1 MLASL
6 TDFADEL
13 RTMGIPVSMVEV
25 IDAATALEHTDLT
38 DPANLRA
45 TLGATLIKNNRH
57 YMAFDAAFDVFFG
70 LAARSHGES
79 DDDHEPGAPQD
90 GSGASGAA
98 GMAGSDGD
106 LLDGL
111 VDALT
116 SGDRDRL
123 RMLISRAVTMYAGM
137 QPGRPVGG
145 RYYTYRVLKRIDSD
159 ALVARL
165 LAAIALPESASEVDQ
180 RLRQDDADRMFQQVR
195 DELERE
201 VTARLVDDRGAPRV
215 AASRRLPL
223 VEDIDLMHATRTEIA
238 EVEKAIAPL
247 ARKLST
253 RLSQR
258 RRHGRSGRLD
268 VRRTIRKSL
277 GHGGVLLEPRF
288 KQPRVSKPEIVV
300 LCDLSG
306 SMATF
311 ARFTMQLTYAI
322 ASELSRV
329 RVFGFVD
336 ALDEVTDY
344 FGTGTDFAEG
354 LIRMGSEADVVR
366 SDGHSDYGRSFHDM
380 WERYADAITAR
391 TSVIITGDARNNYR
405 NSGAEYLDRIV
416 ERSRATFWLNP
427 EPVRYWDTGD
437 SIMSQYGRRC
447 DVVDQVRTLRQL
459 EGFVE
464 KATLPTMRTT
474 AVSGQPSAVSQETE
488 Y

>member
-1 MLASL
+1 VLASL
-6 TDFADEL
+6 TDFTDEL
-13 RTMGIPVSMVEV
+13 RTIGIPVSMVEV
-25 IDAATALEHTDLT
+25 IDAASALEHTDLS

-45 TLGATLIKNNRH
+45 TLGATLIKNARH
-57 YMAFDAAFDVFFG
+57 YKAFDAAFDVVFG
-70 LAARSHGES
+70 LAARPPAEIGS
-79 DDDHEPGAPQD
+79 DDAGPESG
-90 GSGASGAA
+90 GSGS
-98 GMAGSDGD
+98 AGSGGMGGSDDG

-116 SGDRDRL
+116 RGDRDQL

-165 LAAIALPESASEVDQ
+165 LAAITLPKSSTGVDQ
-180 RLRQDDADRMFQQVR
+180 RLRQDEADRMLQEVR

-201 VTARLVDDRGAPRV
+201 VTARLVDDRGTQQV

-223 VEDIDLMHATRTEIA
+223 VEDIDLMHATRVEIA

-258 RRHGRSGRLD
+258 RKQGRAGRLD

-277 GHGGVLLEPRF
+277 GHGGVLLEPAF
-288 KQPRVSKPEIVV
+288 KQPRVTKPQIVV

-336 ALDEVTDY
+336 GLDEVTRF
-344 FGTGTDFAEG
+344 FGTGSDFAEG

-366 SDGHSDYGRSFHDM
+366 SDGHSDYGRSFRDM
-380 WERYADAITAR
+380 WERYADAVTPR

-405 NSGAEYLDRIV
+405 NSGAEYLGRIV

-427 EPVRYWDTGD
+427 EPERYWDTGD
-437 SIMSQYGRRC
+437 SIMSQYGQRC

-464 KATLPTMRTT
+464 KATLPVMRRPRL
-474 AVSGQPSAVSQETE
+474 VS
-488 Y
+488 

>member
-1 MLASL
+1 
-6 TDFADEL
+6 
-13 RTMGIPVSMVEV
+13 MGIPVSMVEV
-25 IDAATALEHTDLT
+25 IDAASALEYTDLT

-45 TLGATLIKNNRH
+45 TLGATLIKNARH
-57 YMAFDAAFDVFFG
+57 HRAFDTAFDVFFG
-70 LAARSHGES
+70 LAPRPATQT
-79 DDDHEPGAPQD
+79 DDEDPDRAAG
-90 GSGASGAA
+90 GSGSVGAG
-98 GMAGSDGD
+98 GMGGSDED

-116 SGDRDRL
+116 RGDRDQL
-123 RMLISRAVTMYAGM
+123 RMLIARAVTLYAGM

-159 ALVARL
+159 ALIARL
-165 LAAIALPESASEVDQ
+165 LAAVTLPESSSEIDH
-180 RLRQDDADRMFQQVR
+180 RIRQDEADRMLREVR
-195 DELERE
+195 DLLERE
-201 VTARLVDDRGAPRV
+201 VTARLVGDRSARQV

-223 VEDIDLMHATRTEIA
+223 VEDIDLMHATRAEIA

-258 RRHGRSGRLD
+258 RKHGRSGRLD
-268 VRRTIRKSL
+268 VRRTIRRSL
-277 GHGGVLLEPRF
+277 GHGGVLLEPQF

-322 ASELSRV
+322 ASELSKV

-336 ALDEVTDY
+336 ALDEVTAY
-344 FGTGTDFAEG
+344 FGTGTDFADG
-354 LIRMGSEADVVR
+354 LIRMGSEAEVVR

-380 WERYADAITAR
+380 WERYADAITPR

-416 ERSRATFWLNP
+416 EKSRATFWLNP
-427 EPVRYWDTGD
+427 EPSRYWDTGD
-437 SIMSQYGRRC
+437 SIMSQYGHRC

-464 KATLPTMRTT
+464 KATLPVIRRPRL
-474 AVSGQPSAVSQETE
+474 VS
-488 Y
+488 

>member
-25 IDAATALEHTDLT
+25 MDAAAALEYTDLR
-38 DPANLRA
+38 DPSNLRA
-45 TLGATLIKNNRH
+45 TLGATLVKNARH
-57 YMAFDAAFDVFFG
+57 HRAFDAAFDVFFG
-70 LAARSHGES
+70 LAARSSPDG
-79 DDDHEPGAPQD
+79 DDDPGGPAD
-90 GSGASGAA
+90 AGGGSGGSG
-98 GMAGSDGD
+98 GSDGSD
-106 LLDGL
+106 DGLLDGL
-111 VDALT
+111 VDALMR
-116 SGDRDRL
+116 GDRDLL
-123 RMLISRAVTMYAGM
+123 RMLISRAVTRYGGM

-165 LAAIALPESASEVDQ
+165 LAAITLPESSSEVDQ
-180 RLRQDDADRMFQQVR
+180 RLRREEADRMLQEVR

-201 VTARLVDDRGAPRV
+201 VTARLVDDRGAQQV

-223 VEDIDLMHATRTEIA
+223 VEDIDLMHATKAEIA

-258 RRHGRSGRLD
+258 RKHGRSGRLD
-268 VRRTIRKSL
+268 VRRTIRRSL
-277 GHGGVLLEPRF
+277 GHGGVLLEPQF

-322 ASELSRV
+322 ASELSKV

-336 ALDEVTDY
+336 ALDEVTEY
-344 FGTGTDFAEG
+344 FGTGTDFADG

-366 SDGHSDYGRSFHDM
+366 SDGHSDYGRSFEDM
-380 WERYADAITAR
+380 WEKYADAITSR

-405 NSGAEYLDRIV
+405 SSGAEYLDRIV

-427 EPVRYWDTGD
+427 EPARYWDTGD
-437 SIMSQYGRRC
+437 SIMSQYGQRC

-464 KATLPTMRTT
+464 KATLPVVRRPRL
-474 AVSGQPSAVSQETE
+474 VV
-488 Y
+488 

>member
-1 MLASL
+1 
-6 TDFADEL
+6 
-13 RTMGIPVSMVEV
+13 MVEV
-25 IDAATALEHTDLT
+25 IDAATALEYTDLS
-38 DPANLRA
+38 DPDNLRA
-45 TLGATLIKNNRH
+45 TLGATLIKNTRH
-57 YMAFDAAFDVFFG
+57 YRAFDAAFDVFFG
-70 LAARSHGES
+70 LASRSQAES
-79 DDDHEPGAPQD
+79 DDQ
-90 GSGASGAA
+90 GSGSTAAGSGAA
-98 GMAGSDGD
+98 GSGGMAESGDD

-111 VDALT
+111 VDALMR
-116 SGDRDRL
+116 GDRDHL
-123 RMLISRAVTMYAGM
+123 RMLISRAVTLYAGM

-145 RYYTYRVLKRIDSD
+145 RYYTYRVLKRIDSE
-159 ALVARL
+159 ALLARL
-165 LAAIALPESASEVDQ
+165 LAAITVPESISEVDR
-180 RLRQDDADRMFQQVR
+180 RLGQDEADRMLQEVR

-201 VTARLVDDRGAPRV
+201 VTARLVEDRGAQQV

-223 VEDIDLMHATRTEIA
+223 VEDIDLMHATRAEIA

-258 RRHGRSGRLD
+258 RKHGRSGRLD
-268 VRRTIRKSL
+268 VRRTIRRSL
-277 GHGGVLLEPRF
+277 GHGGVLLEPQF

-336 ALDEVTDY
+336 ALDEVTEY
-344 FGTGTDFAEG
+344 FGTGTDFADG

-366 SDGHSDYGRSFHDM
+366 SDGHSDYGRSFQDM
-380 WERYADAITAR
+380 WDKYADAITPR

-427 EPVRYWDTGD
+427 EPSRYWDTGD
-437 SIMSQYGRRC
+437 SIMSQYGQRC

-459 EGFVE
+459 EGFIE
-464 KATLPTMRTT
+464 KATLPVVRRSRV
-474 AVSGQPSAVSQETE
+474 VS
-488 Y
+488 

>member
-1 MLASL
+1 
-6 TDFADEL
+6 
-13 RTMGIPVSMVEV
+13 MGIPVSMVEV
-25 IDAATALEHTDLT
+25 IDAASALEHTDLS
-38 DPANLRA
+38 DPTNLRA
-45 TLGATLIKNNRH
+45 TLGATLIKNARH
-57 YMAFDAAFDVFFG
+57 YPAFDAAFDVFFG
-70 LAARSHGES
+70 LASRMYTE
-79 DDDHEPGAPQD
+79 DDEEGPDAAAG
-90 GSGASGAA
+90 GSGASGS
-98 GMAGSDGD
+98 GGDSGPDDD

-111 VDALT
+111 VEALT
-116 SGDRDRL
+116 RGDRDRL
-123 RMLISRAVTMYAGM
+123 RMLISRAVTRYAGM

-159 ALVARL
+159 ALMARL
-165 LAAIALPESASEVDQ
+165 LAAIVLSEPSSEVDQ
-180 RLRQDDADRMFQQVR
+180 RLHQ
-195 DELERE
+195 DELVE
-201 VTARLVDDRGAPRV
+201 DRGAQQV

-223 VEDIDLMHATRTEIA
+223 VEDIDLMHATRAEIA

-247 ARKLST
+247 ARKLAT

-258 RRHGRSGRLD
+258 RKHGRSGRLD
-268 VRRTIRKSL
+268 VRRTIRRSL
-277 GHGGVLLEPRF
+277 GHGGVLLEPQF

-344 FGTGTDFAEG
+344 FGTGTDFSDG

-380 WERYADAITAR
+380 WERYADAITPR

-405 NSGAEYLDRIV
+405 NAGVEYLDRIV

-427 EPVRYWDTGD
+427 EPSRYWDTGD
-437 SIMSQYGRRC
+437 SIMSQYGQRC

-464 KATLPTMRTT
+464 KATLPVIRGT
-474 AVSGQPSAVSQETE
+474 AVSRQPSAVSQNTRF
-488 Y
+488 

>member
-1 MLASL
+1 MLSSL
-6 TDFADEL
+6 TEFADEL

-25 IDAATALEHTDLT
+25 IDAASALEYTDLA
-38 DPANLRA
+38 DPVNLRA
-45 TLGATLIKNNRH
+45 TLGATLIKNARH
-57 YMAFDAAFDVFFG
+57 YRAFDAAFDVFFG
-70 LAARSHGES
+70 LAPRADNEGDSEATGPVES
-79 DDDHEPGAPQD
+79 GSP
-90 GSGASGAA
+90 GSGAG
-98 GMAGSDGD
+98 GMAGSDDD
-106 LLDGL
+106 LLGGL

-116 SGDRDRL
+116 RGDRDQL
-123 RMLISRAVTMYAGM
+123 RMLISRAVTLYAGM

-159 ALVARL
+159 ALIARL
-165 LAAIALPESASEVDQ
+165 LAAIVLSEPRSEVDH
-180 RLRQDDADRMFQQVR
+180 RLRADEADRMLQKVR

-201 VTARLVDDRGAPRV
+201 VTARLVDDRGAQQV

-223 VEDIDLMHATRTEIA
+223 VEDIDLMHATRAEIA

-253 RLSQR
+253 RLAQR
-258 RRHGRSGRLD
+258 RKRGRYGRLD
-268 VRRTIRKSL
+268 VRRTIRRSL
-277 GHGGVLLEPRF
+277 GHGGVLLEPQF

-336 ALDEVTDY
+336 ALDEVTEF
-344 FGTGTDFAEG
+344 FGTGTDFADG
-354 LIRMGSEADVVR
+354 LIRMGREADVVR

-380 WERYADAITAR
+380 WERYADAITSR

-405 NSGAEYLDRIV
+405 NPGVEYLDRIV

-427 EPVRYWDTGD
+427 EPERYWDTGD
-437 SIMSQYGRRC
+437 SIMSQYGQRC
-447 DVVDQVRTLRQL
+447 DAVDQVRTLRQL
-459 EGFVE
+459 EDFVE
-464 KATLPTMRTT
+464 KATLPLMR
-474 AVSGQPSAVSQETE
+474 ARAISHQPSAFSQRTE
-488 Y
+488 H

>member
-1 MLASL
+1 VLASL

-13 RTMGIPVSMVEV
+13 RTIGIPVSMVEV
-25 IDAATALEHTDLT
+25 IDAATALEYTDLS
-38 DPANLRA
+38 DPDNLRA
-45 TLGATLIKNNRH
+45 TLGATLIKNTRH
-57 YMAFDAAFDVFFG
+57 YRAFDAAFDVFFG
-70 LAARSHGES
+70 LASRSHAES
-79 DDDHEPGAPQD
+79 DDQ
-90 GSGASGAA
+90 GSGSGAA
-98 GMAGSDGD
+98 GSGGMAGSGDD

-116 SGDRDRL
+116 RGDRDQL
-123 RMLISRAVTMYAGM
+123 RMLISRAVTLYAGM

-159 ALVARL
+159 ALIARL
-165 LAAIALPESASEVDQ
+165 LAAITLSESISEVDR
-180 RLRQDDADRMFQQVR
+180 RLGQDEADRMLQEVR

-201 VTARLVDDRGAPRV
+201 VTARLVEDRGAQQV

-223 VEDIDLMHATRTEIA
+223 VEDIDLMHATRAEIA

-258 RRHGRSGRLD
+258 RKHGRSGRLD
-268 VRRTIRKSL
+268 VRRTIRRSL
-277 GHGGVLLEPRF
+277 GHGGVLLEPQF

-336 ALDEVTDY
+336 ALDEVTEY
-344 FGTGTDFAEG
+344 FGTGTDFADG
-354 LIRMGSEADVVR
+354 LIRMGSGADVVR
-366 SDGHSDYGRSFHDM
+366 SDGHSDYGRSFQDM
-380 WERYADAITAR
+380 WERYADAITPR

-427 EPVRYWDTGD
+427 EPSRYWDTGD
-437 SIMSQYGRRC
+437 SIMSQYGQRC

-459 EGFVE
+459 EGFIE
-464 KATLPTMRTT
+464 NATLPVMRSRAISHQPP
-474 AVSGQPSAVSQETE
+474 AVSKRTE

>member
-1 MLASL
+1 
-6 TDFADEL
+6 
-13 RTMGIPVSMVEV
+13 MVEV
-25 IDAATALEHTDLT
+25 IDAAAALEHTDLS

-45 TLGATLIKNNRH
+45 TLGATLIKNVRH
-57 YMAFDAAFDVFFG
+57 YSAFDAAFDVFFG
-70 LAARSHGES
+70 LAARSLAES
-79 DDDHEPGAPQD
+79 DDDDSGAGVG
-90 GSGASGAA
+90 GSGV
-98 GMAGSDGD
+98 AGSGGMSGSGDD

-111 VDALT
+111 VDALMR
-116 SGDRDRL
+116 GDRDHL
-123 RMLISRAVTMYAGM
+123 RMLISRAVTLYAGM

-145 RYYTYRVLKRIDSD
+145 RYYSYRVLKRIDSD
-159 ALVARL
+159 ALIARL
-165 LAAIALPESASEVDQ
+165 LAAITLPESSSEIDQ
-180 RLRQDDADRMFQQVR
+180 RLRQDQANLMLQEVR
-195 DELERE
+195 DELDRE
-201 VTARLVDDRGAPRV
+201 VTARLVDDRGAQQV
-215 AASRRLPL
+215 AVSRRLPL
-223 VEDIDLMHATRTEIA
+223 VEDVDLMHATRTEIA

-258 RRHGRSGRLD
+258 RKLGRSGRLD

-277 GHGGVLLEPRF
+277 GHGGVLLEPQFR
-288 KQPRVSKPEIVV
+288 KPRVSKPEIVV

-322 ASELSRV
+322 ASELSKV

-336 ALDEVTDY
+336 ALDEVTEY

-366 SDGHSDYGRSFHDM
+366 SDGHSDYGRSFQDM
-380 WERYADAITAR
+380 WEKYADAITAR

-405 NSGAEYLDRIV
+405 NSGVEYLDRIV

-427 EPVRYWDTGD
+427 EPERYWDTGD
-437 SIMSQYGRRC
+437 SIMSLYGQRC

-464 KATLPTMRTT
+464 KATLPVVRRPRL
-474 AVSGQPSAVSQETE
+474 VV
-488 Y
+488 

>member
-1 MLASL
+1 MLSSL

-13 RTMGIPVSMVEV
+13 RTIGIPVSMVEV
-25 IDAATALEHTDLT
+25 IDAASALEYTDLSN
-38 DPANLRA
+38 PANLRA
-45 TLGATLIKNNRH
+45 TLGATLIKNTRH
-57 YMAFDAAFDVFFG
+57 YRAFDAAFDVFFG
-70 LAARSHGES
+70 LASRSQPES
-79 DDDHEPGAPQD
+79 DDRASDSKAAG
-90 GSGASGAA
+90 SGAA
-98 GMAGSDGD
+98 GSGGMPGSGDD

-116 SGDRDRL
+116 RGDRDQL
-123 RMLISRAVTMYAGM
+123 RMLISRAVALYAGM

-165 LAAIALPESASEVDQ
+165 LTAITLPESISEVDQ
-180 RLRQDDADRMFQQVR
+180 RLRHDEADRMLQEVK
-195 DELERE
+195 DEVERE
-201 VTARLVDDRGAPRV
+201 VTARLVDDRGAQQV

-223 VEDIDLMHATRTEIA
+223 VEDIDLMHATRAEIA

-253 RLSQR
+253 RLSQKR
-258 RRHGRSGRLD
+258 KHGRSGRLD
-268 VRRTIRKSL
+268 VRRTIRRSL
-277 GHGGVLLEPRF
+277 GHGGVLLEPQF

-336 ALDEVTDY
+336 ALDEVTGY
-344 FGTGTDFAEG
+344 FGTGTDFADG

-366 SDGHSDYGRSFHDM
+366 SDGHSDYGRSFQDM
-380 WERYADAITAR
+380 WERYADAITPR

-427 EPVRYWDTGD
+427 EPSRYWDTGD
-437 SIMSQYGRRC
+437 SIMSQYGQRC
-447 DVVDQVRTLRQL
+447 DVVDQVQTLRQL

-464 KATLPTMRTT
+464 KATLPVMRTT
-474 AVSGQPSAVSQETE
+474 VLSRQS
-488 Y
+488 